1 MSESTRP
8 AGLSL
13 TSVYHAACNSPEA
26 TAQTQEQLRRADA
39 PTIDRL
45 FRRALSHAK
54 SPTQQWP
61 ARRLVRCLHTILAH
75 CTFQDAI
82 VRLKSFRACNKYVLD
97 QLNQTPTRQDS
108 VVHTIQA
115 AARWVYTLVTHCQRS
130 AVLADV
136 RQKQG
141 LTHLLEWAVASP
153 PARSACLKALLA
165 HPFAPDLVEN
175 DAFWTLASLVMDNY
189 EDDKPTR
196 LLDSLLRFAKS
207 SPSHKPKAIAFASSV
222 NVVPLVHAW
231 EAACNHFVFAEG
243 SNGKKSLLALTNV
256 IQLCASLSPQAAHH
270 LASDK
275 VVYAWRSLLI
285 KEMTLFTDQNAN
297 EAPQEA
303 DHSHGRSITS
313 FSFPSCTYSISIALL
328 IKQLARVALS
338 IAHDASSTRQAYVDG
353 ITRDLL
359 NFMLANVYCSAENCA
374 RIGSPDVISRFACD
388 EIYFDSDRITR
399 LFTHES
405 MWVVLL
411 ECFMHHVQQASHSFM
426 HQNAVQTALCL
437 IPLVTSLP
445 PDAPALAGRLQKLMA
460 FFLHYEEATEVF
472 ATANADLDTQL
483 YVPIIQHVSEA
494 LTCPQYE
501 HKTLAKAH
509 RSLTGLRT
517 ISRHPRA
524 RERIVK
530 MGVLDLLSLER
541 VPTDEILDQHPALLQ
556 VYTSLMGL
564 VAYLAESMAFVRSR
578 LLEQHEIITVVMRF
592 MSGAIRPTQIQTSWK
607 HVMENCLAVVLAF
620 KFDTSALEQWLS
632 WDPIS
637 PAPWRAYFTLR
648 SERLSVLPAVLT
660 VLIPTS
666 RLDFSN
672 DGRLITMA
680 IDTLEHFTILRECAL
695 QILPNKTRV
704 QALSEL
710 LVALWCAW
718 PSDANGTHTHPPPEQ
733 TSQEQH
739 RQVISLD
746 ETCISTSDRE
756 SIQSPPLSHHPVSQG
771 QTSSYVLY
779 RGLLRML
786 SANDNTQLVIIHNA
800 LTHVF
805 EPLVKIRPNAPED
818 RWRETLGKDLHTS
831 LTQFDRQFHFH
842 DDTAIKL
849 RELAAVAVAYACCTE
864 PTEWAHTL
872 GLTSPS
878 IVHNRQSVFGVLCH
892 MLVFDLMVEGNEDEP
907 VEFWSRRQ
915 SAAQAIQCLGQ
926 TALKRLDESDL
937 LRTPPPPRIPSSPT
951 RTVQLITRDADHPIT
966 ADVDAL
972 LQSSTYFDA
981 LLSGRYAESR
991 SEVILLEDV
1000 NQESLALFCTSAA
1013 AHTAP
1018 TTWSEAVDLL
1028 LIADRFGSDSVR
1040 RLCEAWIR
1048 AQLAHPFE
1056 VDAACLNGAL
1066 HLFRQCRDRTASDAG
1081 IASDTWP
1088 FQPMLYLSVRAL
1100 IGRLLDVCKTETFQL
1115 MVGQEQDARELT
1127 AFCESMAIVLHT
1139 SVS

>member
-1 MSESTRP
+1 M
-8 AGLSL
+8 AGECLAPISPPSLSL
-13 TSVYHAACNSPEA
+13 TSVYHAACNSPGT
-26 TAQTQEQLRRADA
+26 TANTQDQLRHADA

-61 ARRLVRCLHTILAH
+61 ARRIVRCLHTILAY
-75 CTFQDAI
+75 CTFQDSI

-97 QLNQTPTRQDS
+97 QLNQTPTLQDN

-115 AARWVYTLVTHCQRS
+115 AARWIYTLVMHCERS
-130 AVLADV
+130 AVLADI

-141 LTHLLEWAVASP
+141 VSHLLAWAVDSP
-153 PARSACLKALLA
+153 PTRSACLKALLA
-165 HPFAPDLVEN
+165 HPFAPDLVDN
-175 DAFWTLASLVMDNY
+175 DAFWTLASMVLDNY

-207 SPSHKPKAIAFASSV
+207 SSAHKSKAVAFAGSV

-231 EAACNHFVFAEG
+231 EAACNHFVVAEG
-243 SNGKKSLLALTNV
+243 PTGKKSLVVLTNV

-270 LASDK
+270 LATDK
-275 VVYAWRSLLI
+275 VIYAWRSLLV
-285 KEMTLFTDQNAN
+285 KEMALFTDHYAKESVREDDQ
-297 EAPQEA
+297 
-303 DHSHGRSITS
+303 SHV
-313 FSFPSCTYSISIALL
+313 LL

-338 IAHDASSTRQAYVDG
+338 IAYDASATQQTYMDG

-388 EIYFDSDRITR
+388 DIYFDSDRIAR
-399 LFTHES
+399 LFKHES
-405 MWVVLL
+405 MWVVVL

-437 IPLVTSLP
+437 VPLATSVP

-472 ATANADLDTQL
+472 ATSNADLDTL
-483 YVPIIQHVSEA
+483 LFVPIIQHVADA
-494 LTCPQYE
+494 LESPQYE
-501 HKTLAKAH
+501 HKVLAKAH
-509 RSLTGLRT
+509 RGLTGLRT
-517 ISRHPRA
+517 VSQHPRA

-556 VYTSLMGL
+556 VYTSLIGL

-578 LLEQHEIITVVMRF
+578 LLEQHEVITVVMRF
-592 MSGAIRPTQIQTSWK
+592 MAGAMRPTQVPAGWK
-607 HVMENCLAVVLAF
+607 RVMENCLAVVLAF

-648 SERLSVLPAVLT
+648 SQRLSVLPAVLS
-660 VLIPTS
+660 VLIPAS
-666 RLDFSN
+666 GLDFAN
-672 DGRLITMA
+672 DRRLITMA
-680 IDTLEHFTILRECAL
+680 IDTFEHFTILRECAL
-695 QILPNKTRV
+695 QILPNKARV

-710 LVALWCAW
+710 FVALWRAW
-718 PSDANGTHTHPPPEQ
+718 PADPNGAQVPQEQ
-733 TSQEQH
+733 TFQEQ
-739 RQVISLD
+739 RQGVSHD
-746 ETCISTSDRE
+746 ETCTNSSGPE
-756 SIQSPPLSHHPVSQG
+756 SVKSPPHSTRFVSQG
-771 QTSSYVLY
+771 QTSGYVLY

-786 SANDNTQLVIIHNA
+786 SANDNTQLVILHNA

-805 EPLVKIRPNAPED
+805 EPLVKIQPNAPEA
-818 RWRETLGKDLHTS
+818 RWRETLGKDLYTS
-831 LTQFDRQFHFH
+831 LAQFDRLFHFH

-849 RELAAVAVAYACCTE
+849 RELAAVAVAYACSTE
-864 PTEWAHTL
+864 PAQWVHTL
-872 GLTSPS
+872 GLSSQS

-892 MLVFDLMVEGNEDEP
+892 MLVFDLMVEGNEDENI
-907 VEFWSRRQ
+907 EFWSRRH
-915 SAAQAIQCLGQ
+915 SAAQAIQCLAQ
-926 TALKRLDESDL
+926 NALKRLDEDDL
-937 LRTPPPPRIPSSPT
+937 AEARIPPRTPPSLA
-951 RTVQLITRDADHPIT
+951 RTVQLITRDADQPIT

-972 LQSSTYFDA
+972 LQSSAYFGA

-1000 NQESLALFCTSAA
+1000 SQRSLALFCKCAAERTPPTSW
-1013 AHTAP
+1013 P
-1018 TTWSEAVDLL
+1018 DAVDLL
-1028 LIADRFGSDSVR
+1028 LVADRFGSDSVR
-1040 RLCEAWIR
+1040 SLCEAWIG
-1048 AQLAHPFE
+1048 AQLAHPSR
-1056 VDAACLNGAL
+1056 VDATSLDGAL
-1066 HLFRQCRDRTASDAG
+1066 LLFRQCRNRTASDAG
-1081 IASDTWP
+1081 ITSDTWP

-1100 IGRLLDVCKTETFQL
+1100 IGRLLDVCETKTFQL
-1115 MVGQEQDARELT
+1115 MVGQEQDARELS

-1139 SVS
+1139 SAS